1 VNVPGA
7 RVHGRQ
13 AQGRRAV
20 MPIALLF
27 AVAGVLHFA
36 SPGFFVRIVPPW
48 VPRAELAVS
57 LSGVAEMAGAIGL
70 LIPATRVAAGWGLIA
85 LLVAV
90 FPANVYMLQQA
101 MAHGASSAGLALL
114 WVRLPLQPLLIWW
127 VWRSG
132 IRHG

>member
-1 VNVPGA
+1 MNPLGA
-7 RVHGRQ
+7 RAH
-13 AQGRRAV
+13 GRRAV
-20 MPIALLF
+20 TPVALLF

-48 VPRAELAVS
+48 VPRAEMAVS

-70 LIPATRVAAGWGLIA
+70 LIPATRIAAGWGLIA

-101 MAHGASSAGLALL
+101 IAHGASNTELAVL
-114 WVRLPLQPLLIWW
+114 WIRLPLQPLLIGW

>member
-1 VNVPGA
+1 
-7 RVHGRQ
+7 
-13 AQGRRAV
+13 

-48 VPRAELAVS
+48 VPDAELAVS
-57 LSGVAEMAGAIGL
+57 LSGVAELAGAIGL
-70 LIPATRVAAGWGLIA
+70 LIPATRTAAAWGLIA

-101 MAHGASSAGLALL
+101 IAHGASATELAVL
-114 WVRLPLQPLLIWW
+114 WIRLPLQPLLVWWIWK
-127 VWRSG
+127 SG
-132 IRHG
+132 IRRG

>member
-1 VNVPGA
+1 VNRQRA
-7 RVHGRQ
+7 RAQVVHE
-13 AQGRRAV
+13 RRAV
-20 MPIALLF
+20 APIALLF

-36 SPGFFVRIVPPW
+36 SPGFFVEIVPPW
-48 VPRAELAVS
+48 VPDAEMAVS
-57 LSGVAEMAGAIGL
+57 LSGIAEMAGAIGL

-101 MAHGASSAGLALL
+101 IAGGATTAELAVL

-132 IRHG
+132 VRAR